1 MSIRLCSKRFLSFS
15 RDPSYISR
23 RISHVVQGM
32 SIPLKLSV
40 SSIRLSLVPSSAI
53 LVRSFAS
60 SVTFKDDDGDDGDD
74 DDERCEDSLLK
85 KFTVVDN
92 LQSGS
97 LSNINDP
104 NIGMGDL
111 NISRQKAG
119 TPSPWAVFDA
129 WGAGS
134 DSMECSDPLSPEEEY
149 ILSSESVRIPGRDE
163 IGNEKDVDTS
173 DTEILNAYDK
183 YLQQRSSVHFGYP
196 YNLMYDHS
204 ELFNFMKYSINNL
217 GDPYVPSNY
226 SVHSRQ
232 FECAVIDFFAQL
244 WKAEKDSYWGY
255 VTTSGT
261 EGNLH
266 AILVARECHP
276 DGIIYTS
283 NETHYSIFKAARY
296 YRMDLRSIP
305 TLPMGEI
312 NYDLLER
319 ELDQNRQHPAIIN
332 VNIGTTVKGAV
343 DNLDR
348 ILAILTRLEIPRER
362 YHIHCDGALFALM
375 MPFIDDAPEIS
386 FQKPIDSIAVSG
398 HKMLG
403 CPMPCGLTLTRKE
416 HIKKVEKHIDYLNSV
431 DTTIM
436 GSRNGQAALYM
447 WYSLRKK
454 GLKGIQLDVEHCIE
468 TALYLRDKLSHAGI
482 SCRLNDLSSTVV
494 LEKPIE
500 DAFIKRWQLACEED
514 IAHVVVMPNITRQ
527 KVDKFV
533 EELMKSVEMH
543 GRIKAVREN
552 SPLTQFESDAWNAAT
567 ATDSTF

>member
-1 MSIRLCSKRFLSFS
+1 MLAALSASKMPSSLLASVVPFPLIRPFS
-15 RDPSYISR
+15 S
-23 RISHVVQGM
+23 
-32 SIPLKLSV
+32 
-40 SSIRLSLVPSSAI
+40 SSAI
-53 LVRSFAS
+53 LEEDSDEDS
-60 SVTFKDDDGDDGDD
+60 
-74 DDERCEDSLLK
+74 DDEETSFYEIK
-85 KFTVVDN
+85 
-92 LQSGS
+92 
-97 LSNINDP
+97 NDP
-104 NIGMGDL
+104 NDNRIPKDPDTGMADL
-111 NISRQKAG
+111 TIRREKAG

-129 WGAGS
+129 WGAGN
-134 DSMECSDPLSPEEEY
+134 DFGDNTHSP
-149 ILSSESVRIPGRDE
+149 LSSEDQFLLSDE
-163 IGNEKDVDTS
+163 NVKISEAS
-173 DTEILNAYDK
+173 ETETLDNANGAVASETDILQAYDK

-196 YNLMYDHS
+196 YNLMYDHT

-232 FECAVIDFFAQL
+232 FECAVIDFFARL
-244 WKAEKDSYWGY
+244 WKADKDSYWGY

-276 DGIIYTS
+276 DGILYTS

-319 ELDQNRQHPAIIN
+319 ELDQNRDKPAIIN

-348 ILAILTRLEIPRER
+348 IIEILTRLEIPRER

-375 MPFIDDAPEIS
+375 MPFIDNASEVS

-403 CPMPCGLTLTRKE
+403 CPMPCGVTLSRKE
-416 HIKKVEKHIDYLNSV
+416 NVKKVEEHIEYLNSV

-436 GSRNGQAALYM
+436 GSRNGQSALYM

-454 GLKGIQLDVEHCIE
+454 GLKGIQKDVEHCIE
-468 TALYLRDKLSHAGI
+468 TSIYLREELSRAGI
-482 SCRLNDLSSTVV
+482 SCRRNDLSSTVV
-494 LEKPIE
+494 LERPI
-500 DAFIKRWQLACEED
+500 DVAFVKRWQLACEDD
-514 IAHVVVMPNITRQ
+514 IAHVVVMPNVTRN
-527 KVDKFV
+527 KIDLFV
-533 EELMKSVEMH
+533 KELIESLHEH
-543 GRIKAVREN
+543 GRMKPVRHN
-552 SPLTQFESDAWNAAT
+552 SPLTLLESDAWDAAIQQ
-567 ATDSTF
+567 